1 VPTAAGTRTSTER
14 GRAERSISRR
24 PFRLTPRMS
33 RHGRSVAE
41 PASTSAAGM
50 NLERHEVRL
59 SLCPSNNSSRVRMTS
74 LGEADIMSNSWIA
87 GRVRVL
93 SIYADNAL
101 YPRLGMTLGVTLN
114 DLSNTRMG
122 GPSGPSIEWHGVT
135 GELRLGDGGSAIGLL
150 AELSPRRPIRPT
162 SFTSESQVR
171 IVCELD
177 PWRLEVIERH
187 RNGAALNLWLE
198 LWPRLITTEGPADG
212 IVQSLRLSIPR
223 EAWLDF
229 LGKVAGSQFD
239 VLEIRYSP
247 REAEHFQ
254 RAIARTREARAQISA
269 GEYDSAVAE
278 CRKVLEALKH
288 ELKEEGQPDPFQPLF
303 EQRTDPRR
311 AKEYLGIISRI
322 KQLSGFVHHDF
333 GTSLT
338 YSRAEAQFLLRTTE
352 SILALVGNLTV
363 TNK

>member
-1 VPTAAGTRTSTER
+1 
-14 GRAERSISRR
+14 
-24 PFRLTPRMS
+24 
-33 RHGRSVAE
+33 
-41 PASTSAAGM
+41 
-50 NLERHEVRL
+50 
-59 SLCPSNNSSRVRMTS
+59 MTS

-93 SIYADNAL
+93 GIHADNAL

-122 GPSGPSIEWHGVT
+122 GPPGPIIEWHGVS
-135 GELRLGDGGSAIGLL
+135 GELRLGEGGSAVGLL
-150 AELSPRRPIRPT
+150 TELTPRRPIRPS

-171 IVCELD
+171 VVCELD

-198 LWPRLITTEGPADG
+198 LWPRLNSTDGPVDG
-212 IVQSLRLSIPR
+212 VVRSFRLSISR

-229 LGKVAGSQFD
+229 LGRVAGSEFD
-239 VLEIRYSP
+239 VLEVRYSP
-247 REAEHFQ
+247 REAEHFK
-254 RAIARTREARAQISA
+254 RALARTREARTQISA
-269 GEYDSAVAE
+269 GEYDTAVAE

-288 ELKEEGQPDPFQPLF
+288 EIKEEGQSDPFLPLF

-338 YSRAEAQFLLRTTE
+338 YSRAEAQFLLRVTE
-352 SILALVGNLTV
+352 SILALVGNLTA
-363 TNK
+363 TSK